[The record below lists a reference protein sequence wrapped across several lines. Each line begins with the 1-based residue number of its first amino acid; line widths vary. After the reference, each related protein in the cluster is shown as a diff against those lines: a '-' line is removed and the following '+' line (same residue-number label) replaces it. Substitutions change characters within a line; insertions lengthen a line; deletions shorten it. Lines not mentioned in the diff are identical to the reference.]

1 MRKLFALVL
10 FFLLTHWSWAQT
22 TYTVTNTNDDGA
34 GSLREAMT
42 LAEGSSGA
50 DIIDMTGITGTITL
64 ASALPD
70 ITQDLTINGSGS
82 SDLAIDGAGTYRI
95 FFIVNETAPTV
106 VINDLTL
113 QNGLAKGQDKNYAG
127 AGAGMGGAIYADNA
141 TLSLENVIFDGNT
154 AQGGNG
160 GVAGG
165 THSGGAGPF
174 DTGGA
179 PGSSGPNGNP
189 GGTGGFGSGGGVG
202 GAATVYGGGAN
213 GRGGTGGYGAGA
225 GAPGVANFQA
235 PGTSP
240 GGTGG
245 MFGGSTNSFNG
256 SSSSSARSGGGG
268 GGLGGALFVRAGSA
282 EFTNVTFSNNQA
294 SKGLGGAYSG
304 DGQGKGGALF
314 LMDGVTAEGVGVSF
328 SNNTASNAGE
338 TDSDNNNN
346 YGTLSIITNI
356 VIESNPEDD
365 EISEGE
371 DVIFSVAV
379 TGSGATYQ
387 WQVNDGSTWSDL
399 EDDDQISGSD
409 TEELSLTC
417 LDINWD
423 QYQFRCVVEGTL
435 NTETSEVATLTVNP
449 TAALE
454 VTITGQDFILCG
466 AQEITFTAVAENVE
480 TTPEYQWV
488 VNGEEVPDETGED
501 FSYEVSAGDE
511 ISVILSESGTCYTR
525 AAATSEIIT
534 IVESDTIAVTTD
546 ASSGQGSFAWAVAL
560 ANTAACDQTI
570 TVDLTGLPDNSTI
583 NISGILIT
591 ASRLKIVGPGR
602 DLLRFEDT
610 TPSSYSLSSQGM
622 EYLEM
627 SGFELYH
634 DQGNTSDGLR
644 LESSMTILSEI
655 AVSGY
660 TQNGISTVSMDND
673 FDQLFLSDNSK
684 GILFYSS
691 QLGAQTSSEVPAS
704 VSLTNSEFDNNETSV
719 FINDFQSFTTSTI
732 ENVVIKNNQ
741 DQYDGGLQINLYNSS
756 GSFTTTH
763 YITNVSFINAYA
775 SGVNLKASDGNDQII
790 AHFTNCTFSG
800 NGIRSY
806 DDNLDSET
814 TYISA
819 LANKNSEVIL
829 TNCTFAQNAIAISY
843 DEVSGGSAL
852 ATIKNSIFVGN
863 TISNVYTSTGEATVT
878 ESNNIGYPT
887 FSGVASDVINTTLT
901 DPSGT
906 GLLVHELVVCTSSA
920 LDAGDDSVAPETD
933 QLGNTRSGIS
943 DLGAVES
950 QGFINTQPQ
959 DLKDFLGNEASFSV
973 VASADTPTY
982 QWQVSSGGE
991 YTDLAD
997 DATYSGTQTSELTIA
1012 ELSDDLDGNS
1022 YRVVING
1029 LCENISSGALL
1040 DVIHYPTSE
1049 DGSII
1054 TQEDATYSFQ
1064 ESDIAFADSDE
1075 DLFAGIQIISD
1086 VSLGYLLYDGD
1097 AVSTDVTY
1105 SDLTLLTFTPEAN
1118 ANGEGY
1124 ATFTFKVADDSGE
1137 DVLST
1142 LTYTMTIDVSP
1153 VGDAPTD
1160 ISLSKSDIDED
1171 AAVGSAIGTLTTTD
1185 VDADDTFS
1193 YEVLTS
1199 IEIGGQT
1206 IFPIVANGDQLVTT
1220 VPLDFEQVP
1229 QYLIEVEVTD
1239 GYDLTFT
1246 KSFLLSTNDVNE
1258 APTNLA
1264 LSVSTVD
1271 ENTTVGDK
1279 VGDFSSDDQDT
1290 GAAEATFSLK
1300 DGATD
1305 NAAFTITDN
1314 ALYVAEV
1321 FDFETRSSYEV
1332 TVLANDGNGGET
1344 EGVFTI
1350 TVNDLNEAPTAI
1362 TLSVAAIDENEA
1374 SGTLIGVLS
1383 AADADAG
1390 DSHTFSLASGVD
1402 DNDSFTVSGS
1412 DLSAAESFDF
1422 ETKDTYT
1429 ITVTATDAGGLTYDE
1444 SLMISISDVFEK
1456 LDQVITF
1463 DVLPAKAFGDAD
1475 FTLTGSS
1482 SSGLALTY
1490 ASSDPAIAK
1499 VSGTTVSIL
1508 KVGSVT
1514 ITASQAGDDTYNPA
1528 TDVSQTLTIGKASQS
1543 ITFGALEDKAFGDAD
1558 FDLTATASSGLS
1570 VSYASS
1576 DESIATIAGATVT
1589 IHAAGTVEITASHGG
1604 DDNYAAAGSVT
1615 QTLTIGKASQS
1626 ITFSTLEDK
1635 TFGDAAFDLTAT
1647 ASSGLSV
1654 TYVSSDESIAT
1665 IAGATVTI
1673 HAAGTVEITASQAG
1687 DDNYTAAGSVAQSL
1701 TIGKASQSITFGALE
1716 DKTFG
1721 DAAFDL
1727 TATASSGLSVSYVS
1741 SDESIAT
1748 IAGATVTI
1756 HATGTVEITAS
1767 QTGDDNYA
1775 AAGSVAQSLTI
1786 GKASQS
1792 ITFGALEDK
1801 TFGDAAFDLTAT
1813 ASSGLSI
1820 SYVSSDPAV
1829 ASVSGSTIT
1838 IHAAGS
1844 ATISATQS
1852 GDGNFLAATDVQ
1864 QVLTVNK
1871 ASQSIAFED
1880 VDDIPVGSAPVALR
1894 ATASSGL
1901 EVTYTVTGPVTLSG
1915 NSITATGAGLVTVTA
1930 NQDGNEN
1937 YLAAT
1942 PVVVSFEVLAGQSVV
1957 LSVLQEELTI
1967 YPNPFTDRFTLDVTS
1982 PYQGEVHLS
1991 LSDLSGRVVF
2001 SARYEKSAG
2010 RLVMEENVVL
2020 APGIYTM
2027 ILTVG
2032 NERVLRRVIKE

>member
-22 TYTVTNTNDDGA
+22 TYTVANTNDEGA

-42 LAEGSSGA
+42 LAETTAGA
-50 DIIDMTGITGTITL
+50 DIIDMSGISGTITL
-64 ASALPD
+64 GSALPD
-70 ITQDLTINGSGS
+70 ITQNLTINGPGS
-82 SDLAIDGAGTYRI
+82 ADLAIDGADTYRI

-113 QNGLAKGQDKNYAG
+113 QNGLAKGEDTRYGG

-141 TLSLENVIFDGNT
+141 NLSLENVVLDGNT

-160 GVAGG
+160 GVTGSD
-165 THSGGAGPF
+165 SGGAGPF

-179 PGSSGPNGNP
+179 QGSSGANGNP

-245 MFGGSTNSFNG
+245 TFGGSTNSFNG

-268 GGLGGALFVRAGSA
+268 GGLGGALFVRTGSA

-294 SKGLGGAYSG
+294 TKGLGGAYSN

-338 TDSDNNNN
+338 DDSDNNNN
-346 YGTLSIITNI
+346 YGALSIITNI

-371 DVIFSVAV
+371 DVVFSVSA
-379 TGSGATYQ
+379 TGSGTTYQ
-387 WQVNDGSTWSDL
+387 WQVNEGGDWSDM

-423 QYQFRCVVEGTL
+423 QYQFRCVVDGTL
-435 NTETSEVATLTVNP
+435 NTETSEAATLTVNP
-449 TAALE
+449 APALE
-454 VTITGQDFILCG
+454 VTITGQDFVLCG
-466 AQEITFTAVAENVE
+466 AQLNTYTAVAENVE
-480 TTPEYQWV
+480 TTPEYQWL
-488 VNGEEVPDETGED
+488 VNGEEIAEETEET
-501 FSYEVSAGDE
+501 FTYEVSDGDE
-511 ISVILSESGTCYTR
+511 ISVILSEPGACYTR

-534 IVESDTIAVTTD
+534 IEESDTIAVTTD
-546 ASSGQGSFAWAVAL
+546 ASSGEGSFAWAIEL
-560 ANTAACDQTI
+560 ANDAACDQTI
-570 TVDLTGLPDNSTI
+570 IVDLTGLPDNSTI

-591 ASRLKIVGPGR
+591 ASRLKILGPGR
-602 DLLRFEDT
+602 DLLKFEDT
-610 TPSSYSLSSQGM
+610 TPSGYSISSQGM

-627 SGFELYH
+627 SGFELFH
-634 DQGNTSDGLR
+634 DQENTNDGLK
-644 LESSMTILSEI
+644 LESSMTVLSEI

-673 FDQLFLSDNSK
+673 FDQLLLSDNRN

-691 QLGAQTSSEVPAS
+691 ELGAETSSEVPAS

-741 DQYDGGLQINLYNSS
+741 DEYDGGLQINLYNSS

-763 YITNVSFINAYA
+763 YITNVSFINAYG
-775 SGVNLKASDGNDQII
+775 SGANLKASDGNDQII

-806 DDNLDSET
+806 DDNLDAET

-819 LANKNSEVIL
+819 LANKNSEAIL

-878 ESNNIGYPT
+878 EANNIGYPT
-887 FSGVASDVINTTLT
+887 FSGEASDVINTTLT
-901 DPSGT
+901 DPGGT

-933 QLGNTRSGIS
+933 QLGNDRQGIS
-943 DLGAVES
+943 DIGAVES

-959 DLKDFLGNEASFSV
+959 DQTELLGNEATFSV
-973 VASADTPTY
+973 TASAEAPTY

-1040 DVIHYPTSE
+1040 EVIHYPTSE
-1049 DGSII
+1049 DGSV
-1054 TQEDATYSFQ
+1054 TMLEDATYTFQ
-1064 ESDIAFADSDE
+1064 ESDVAFSDSDE
-1075 DLFAGIQIISD
+1075 DLFAGIQIITD
-1086 VSLGYLLYDGD
+1086 VSSGDLLYDGD
-1097 AVSTDVTY
+1097 AVNTEVIY

-1118 ANGEGY
+1118 DNGDDY
-1124 ATFTFKVADDSGE
+1124 TSFTFRVADDSGG
-1137 DVLST
+1137 DVLSE
-1142 LTYTMTIDVSP
+1142 LIYTMTINVSS

-1185 VDADDTFS
+1185 ADTDDAFS

-1199 IEIGGQT
+1199 IQIEGQT
-1206 IFPIVANGDQLVTT
+1206 IFPIVASGDQLITT

-1229 QYLIEVEVTD
+1229 QYLIQVKATD
-1239 GYDLTFT
+1239 AYDLTFT

-1258 APTNLA
+1258 APTNLT
-1264 LSVSTVD
+1264 LSASTVD
-1271 ENTTVGDK
+1271 ENSMVGSK

-1290 GAAEATFSLK
+1290 DAAEATFTLK
-1300 DGATD
+1300 DGVTD
-1305 NAAFTITDN
+1305 HAAFTITDN
-1314 ALYVAEV
+1314 ALYVAELL
-1321 FDFETRSSYEV
+1321 DFETRSSYEV

-1344 EGVFTI
+1344 EETFTI

-1362 TLSVAAIDENEA
+1362 ALSVASINENEA
-1374 SGTLIGVLS
+1374 SGTLIGVLT
-1383 AADADAG
+1383 ATDLDAD
-1390 DSHTFSLASGVD
+1390 DTHTFSLASGVD
-1402 DNDSFTVSGS
+1402 DNDSFTVSGNE
-1412 DLSAAESFDF
+1412 LFAAESFDF

-1429 ITVTATDAGGLTYDE
+1429 VTVTAQDADGLTYEE
-1444 SLMISISDVFEK
+1444 SLTVSVIDVFEK

-1463 DVLPAKAFGDAD
+1463 GVLPTKAFGDAD
-1475 FTLTGSS
+1475 FTLSGSS
-1482 SSGLALTY
+1482 TSGLALTY
-1490 ASSDPAIAK
+1490 ASSDPTIAAL
-1499 VSGTTVSIL
+1499 SGTTVSIL
-1508 KVGSVT
+1508 KVGSVS

-1528 TDVSQTLTIGKASQS
+1528 TEVVQTLTIGKASQA
-1543 ITFGALEDKAFGDAD
+1543 ITFGA
-1558 FDLTATASSGLS
+1558 
-1570 VSYASS
+1570 
-1576 DESIATIAGATVT
+1576 
-1589 IHAAGTVEITASHGG
+1589 
-1604 DDNYAAAGSVT
+1604 
-1615 QTLTIGKASQS
+1615 
-1626 ITFSTLEDK
+1626 LEDK

-1654 TYVSSDESIAT
+1654 SYLSSNESIAT
-1665 IAGATVTI
+1665 VSGATVTI
-1673 HAAGTVEITASQAG
+1673 HATGTVEITAMQAG
-1687 DDNYTAAGSVAQSL
+1687 DDNYAAASDVVQTL
-1701 TIGKASQSITFGALE
+1701 TIGKASQAITFGTLE

-1748 IAGATVTI
+1748 VSGATVTI
-1756 HATGTVEITAS
+1756 HATGTVEITAI
-1767 QTGDDNYA
+1767 QAGDDNYA
-1775 AAGSVAQSLTI
+1775 AASDVVQTLTI
-1786 GKASQS
+1786 GKAGQA
-1792 ITFGALEDK
+1792 ITFGTLEDK
-1801 TFGDAAFDLTAT
+1801 TFGDADFDLVAS
-1813 ASSGLSI
+1813 ASSGLALTF
-1820 SYVSSDPAV
+1820 VSSDPAV

-1844 ATISATQS
+1844 VTITASQP
-1852 GDGNFLAATDVQ
+1852 GDDSFAAATAVEQ
-1864 QVLTVNK
+1864 ELTIHK
-1871 ASQSIAFED
+1871 AAQSITFNELED
-1880 VDDIPVGSAPVALR
+1880 VPEGSAPIALT
-1894 ATASSGL
+1894 AVASSGL
-1901 EVTYTVTGPVTLSG
+1901 EITYTVIGPVTLSG
-1915 NSITATGAGLVTVTA
+1915 NELTVTGAGLVTVTA
-1930 NQDGNEN
+1930 SQAGNGN

-1942 PVVVSFEVLAGQSVV
+1942 PVGVSFEVTADQSIV
-1957 LSVLQEELTI
+1957 LSTLQEGLRV
-1967 YPNPFTDRFTLDVTS
+1967 YPNPYAEQFTLDVTNL
-1982 PYQGEVHLS
+1982 YRGTVNLS
-1991 LSDLSGRVVF
+1991 LTDLSGRVVF
-2001 SARYEKSAG
+2001 STGYEKQAE
-2010 RLVMEENVVL
+2010 RLVMQETVEV
-2020 APGIYTM
+2020 APGIYTL

-2032 NERVLRRVIKE
+2032 NERVLRRVIKK